1 MPRTPKASP
10 IIQGYT
16 VPVQRNRY
24 PQTSNQRRPI
34 NHIYD
39 SNLSQIQHVDTY
51 KVNFTLPSHG
61 LPEKPADKRHLD
73 SQNRSVQNNIQNDRT
88 SSFIPAKDE
97 SAGKGTLSNMLDK
110 TEGELNVLRRQ
121 FENNAGAQD
130 SRAMLDTLNTAK
142 HQVENLKSTA
152 EKVMFLQFATVSLL
166 NSTVSRMNF
175 QSGKIFGPPPP
186 PLPVSYSQNPP
197 PSLLQRQTLTS

>member
-24 PQTSNQRRPI
+24 PQTSNQGRPT
-34 NHIYD
+34 NHMYD
-39 SNLSQIQHVDTY
+39 SNLSQLQHIDT
-51 KVNFTLPSHG
+51 TPPSHG

-73 SQNRSVQNNIQNDRT
+73 SQNRTVQNNIQNDRT
-88 SSFIPAKDE
+88 SSFIPAKDG

-121 FENNAGAQD
+121 FENNAGPQD

-152 EKVMFLQFATVSLL
+152 EKVKFSQIAYLSSLKSRLNPSFLFVME
-166 NSTVSRMNF
+166 NW
-175 QSGKIFGPPPP
+175 KIKHK
-186 PLPVSYSQNPP
+186 V
-197 PSLLQRQTLTS
+197 